1 LTCSLSNYC
10 GLHAYVARVIADVDV
25 GVVAVQSGHKLRQ
38 LDTSSLLA
46 CEHCMV
52 ADHALRDIWVSL
64 STGCFTICML

>member
-1 LTCSLSNYC
+1 M
-10 GLHAYVARVIADVDV
+10 DV

-52 ADHALRDIWVSL
+52 ADRALRDVWVSL
-64 STGCFTICML
+64 STGYFITCMLQTSVVFVGYAGII